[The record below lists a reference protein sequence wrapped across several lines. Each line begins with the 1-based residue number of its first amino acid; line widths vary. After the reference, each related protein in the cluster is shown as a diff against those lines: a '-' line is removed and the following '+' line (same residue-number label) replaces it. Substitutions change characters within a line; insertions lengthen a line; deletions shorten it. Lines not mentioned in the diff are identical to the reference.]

1 MIAQW
6 PPKPR
11 YEAAKRLREAINVT
25 AQTNALADFV
35 ASTYVSTR
43 EAVERLQ
50 EMRDTVT
57 KAVTDID
64 ALLAGL
70 DAYSR
75 TAKQAR
81 DIRDSLTA
89 VIDESPRS

>member
-1 MIAQW
+1 MIAPW

-11 YEAAKRLREAINVT
+11 YKTKRLRKAINT
-25 AQTNALADFV
+25 PAPADALADFI
-35 ASTYVSTR
+35 ASTYASTR
-43 EAVERLQ
+43 EVVERLQ

-70 DAYSR
+70 DTCSS
-75 TAKQAR
+75 TAKQMR

-89 VIDESPRS
+89 VIDESGRQ

>member
-11 YEAAKRLREAINVT
+11 YKTKRLREAINVT

-35 ASTYVSTR
+35 ASMCTSSR

-50 EMRDTVT
+50 EMRDMVT

-75 TAKQAR
+75 TAKKAR

-89 VIDESPRS
+89 VIDESDRP